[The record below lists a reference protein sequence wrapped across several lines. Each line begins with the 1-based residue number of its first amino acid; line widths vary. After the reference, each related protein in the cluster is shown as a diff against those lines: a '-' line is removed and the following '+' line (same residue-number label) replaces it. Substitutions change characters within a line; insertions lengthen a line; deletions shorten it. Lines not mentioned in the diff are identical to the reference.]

1 MHPNSPAS
9 HSLLTGLFRTRFLR
23 FSFFLSVLFVILIP
37 LHAWWVGNP
46 AFRDVLIRFT
56 EEDAVRL
63 ADHLAG
69 DIPFDPATNQPQVTD
84 ELRKELAKVAV
95 GFKLYKYRLFDASGR
110 IIHSSTP
117 QEIGKINEHAYFHD
131 IVAKGNTYSQVVRKN
146 GKNREDETILL
157 DVVETYVPIMRANAF
172 QGAFEI
178 YSDITAWRTRID
190 RIVATSSL
198 VLSLMALTL
207 LTVIIATRIR
217 IQRRIHAFM
226 EAIAATSQGIFT
238 RALPLEGG
246 DELTDMAANFNRM
259 SSELH
264 KLHHGLQN
272 EKNKLTTIILSARE
286 GIVVTNDTG
295 EVVLVN
301 PAAERLLG
309 KSAERIQREGFL
321 KVVDDPEFVARFMAD
336 EGVDMPETLVY
347 NQHVLQFYA
356 STIHDRNGSTMG
368 SAALLRD
375 ITEEKKLEEKLR
387 SQSITDP
394 LTGLFNRRHSEE
406 NLHAEMQ
413 RFQRSGH
420 GFAVALLDVDHFKRF
435 NDEHGHD
442 QGDRVL
448 QSVARNLHLH
458 YRQIDI
464 CCRFGGEEFCIIMPG
479 TSLSGAMLAAQRLRE
494 GIEEM
499 RVDGLKVTVSIGV
512 VVCDRTIRTQEE
524 LIKRA
529 DQALYAAKHLGRN
542 RVVEWRETLLEQTD
556 S

>member
-1 MHPNSPAS
+1 MHPNSPAQN
-9 HSLLTGLFRTRFLR
+9 HLLTGMFRTRFLR

-37 LHAWWVGNP
+37 LHAWWIGNP
-46 AFRDVLIRFT
+46 SFRDLLIRFS
-56 EEDAVRL
+56 EENAVRL
-63 ADHLAG
+63 ADHLTA
-69 DIPFDPATNQPQVTD
+69 DIPFDATTNQPLVTD
-84 ELRKELAKVAV
+84 ELRKELVKVAV
-95 GFKLYKYRLFDASGR
+95 GFKLYKYRLFDATGR
-110 IIHSSTP
+110 IIHSSIP
-117 QEIGKINEHAYFHD
+117 KEIGKLNEHAYFHD
-131 IVAKGNTYSQVVRKN
+131 IVAKGTTFSQVVQKN
-146 GKNREDETILL
+146 GKNRENETIQL
-157 DVVETYVPIMRANAF
+157 DVVETYVPIMRANSF

-178 YSDITAWRTRID
+178 YSDITAWRERID

-198 VLSLMALTL
+198 VLGLMALTL
-207 LTVIIATRIR
+207 LTVILTTRLR
-217 IQRRIHAFM
+217 ILHRIHAFM
-226 EAIAATSQGIFT
+226 EAIAATSRGDFS
-238 RALPLEGG
+238 RDLPLEGH
-246 DELTDMAANFNRM
+246 DELTDMAENFNRM
-259 SSELH
+259 SNQLH

-286 GIVVTNDTG
+286 GIIVTDEAG
-295 EVVLVN
+295 DVVLVN

-309 KSAERIQREGFL
+309 KSAEQIQREGFF
-321 KVVDDPEFVARFMAD
+321 KVVDDPEFVERFVAD

-356 STIHDRNGSTMG
+356 STIHDRSGGTMG

-375 ITEEKKLEEKLR
+375 VTEEKKLEEKLR
-387 SQSITDP
+387 NQSITDQM
-394 LTGLFNRRHSEE
+394 TGLFNRRHAEE
-406 NLHAEMQ
+406 NLQAEMQ
-413 RFQRSGH
+413 RFQRTGH

-448 QSVARNLHLH
+448 QSVARIIHLH
-458 YRQIDI
+458 YRQIDV

-479 TSLSGAMLAAQRLRE
+479 TSLSGALLAAQRLRE

-512 VVCDRTIRTQEE
+512 AVCDRLVRSQEE

-542 RVVEWRETLLEQTD
+542 RVVEWRD
-556 S
+556 SLQDLPNT